1 MIVFINYAYLNF
13 QLLNHTI
20 GKQKLLR
27 NMIVIELCQEVDFRF
42 QHFDSRLTFI
52 VPQYLCVGAEMCNN
66 LQ

>member
-52 VPQYLCVGAEMCNN
+52 VPQY
-66 LQ
+66 